1 MNELI
6 LLNDEKLNDDEIK
19 IFNEQHLAVMK
30 SISNLNKQKKD
41 IEEQEKQLKK
51 NLEKAFEEYGIKS
64 LDNDYIKITRVAA
77 GKDSITIDLKAFEKQ
92 EPETFKEI
100 LEDYPKIVKGKA
112 AYIRFTVK

>member
-6 LLNDEKLNDDEIK
+6 LLNDEKFTEDEIK
-19 IFNEQHLAVMK
+19 LFNEQHLAVMK

-51 NLEKAFEEYGIKS
+51 HLEKAFEEYGIKS
-64 LDNDYIKITRVAA
+64 LENDYIKITRIAP
-77 GKDSITIDLKAFEKQ
+77 GKDSTTIDLKEFEKQ
-92 EPETFKEI
+92 EPETYKEI
-100 LEDYPKIVKGKA
+100 LEDYPKVVKGKA